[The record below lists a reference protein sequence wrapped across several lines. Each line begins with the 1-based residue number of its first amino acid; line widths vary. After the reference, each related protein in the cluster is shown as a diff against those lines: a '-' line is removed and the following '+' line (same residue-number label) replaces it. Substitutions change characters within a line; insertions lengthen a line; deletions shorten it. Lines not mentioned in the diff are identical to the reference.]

1 MYNCI
6 VVSIRSKDEERSDV
20 KKYAKKSNDVNKK
33 KKILASMATTTTGYI
48 LCVWIVLLEHVN
60 RSEGCSIIMV

>member
-33 KKILASMATTTTGYI
+33 KRILASMATTTTGCI
-48 LCVWIVLLEHVN
+48 LCVWIVLLEH
-60 RSEGCSIIMV
+60 M